1 MPVKWNA
8 ALIALVLLQPVS
20 ACLADSDIER
30 WRVRAEAGST
40 DAQVNLW
47 LAYSVGEGYGVQ
59 QDPVKALYWL
69 RTAAEQGDR
78 TAMIAYAGKLYR
90 GEDVVRDRALALS
103 YWQRLAEYEVSDAL
117 YELGLAYAGE
127 RDYGLAPDPQRAT
140 EYFRRS
146 AEKGRIDA
154 QLAYAKRLAGGEG
167 VVRDR
172 EAAIEWYRKAAAK
185 GNREAKV
192 RLLGLGA

>member
-1 MPVKWNA
+1 MLVKWKS
-8 ALIALVLLQPVS
+8 ALIALVLLQPVP
-20 ACLADSDIER
+20 ACLADSDTER
-30 WRVRAEAGST
+30 WLVEAEAGST

-47 LAYSVGEGYGVQ
+47 LAYSVGEGYGVK

-78 TAMIAYAGKLYR
+78 TASIAYAGKLYR
-90 GEDVVRDRALALS
+90 GEDVVQDRALALS
-103 YWQRLAEYEVSDAL
+103 YWQRLAEHDVSDAL

-127 RDYGLAPDPQRAT
+127 RDYGLTPDPQRAT
-140 EYFRRS
+140 DYLRRS

-154 QLAYAKRLAGGEG
+154 QLAYAKRLADG
-167 VVRDR
+167 VGV
-172 EAAIEWYRKAAAK
+172 EQNKAAAIEWYRKAAAK